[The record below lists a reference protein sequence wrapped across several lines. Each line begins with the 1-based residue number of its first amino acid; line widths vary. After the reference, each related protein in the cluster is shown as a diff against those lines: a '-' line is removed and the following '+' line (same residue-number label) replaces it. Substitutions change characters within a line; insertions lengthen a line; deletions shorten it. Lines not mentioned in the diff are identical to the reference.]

1 MEERLR
7 FGSLGNANITQGL
20 KMKNPKIGFVG
31 MTHLGLVSGASAAEK
46 GFEVVCFDQSPTLIQ
61 EIADGK
67 LPVSEP
73 ELDKLFSFNRERLE
87 ITAQPEDLSKCDLI
101 YVAPDIATDDFGV
114 SDLSA
119 IDQLLD
125 LTFSFARPDAVIVV
139 LSQVPPGYVRK
150 KQMKRRHLFYQVETL
165 IFGQAVQRAL
175 FPERYIVGC
184 SSPSDPLP
192 PSYLKFL
199 EAHNCKI
206 LPMRYESAELAKISI
221 NMFLVSSVT
230 ITNTLAELCEE
241 IGADWTEIVPALRLD
256 KRIGQ
261 HAYLNPG
268 LGISGGNLE
277 RDLATLKNYA
287 NRFDTDC
294 GIVDAWLHNSI
305 HRKNWLWKVLQ
316 KEKLDKGAGVRIS
329 ILGLTYKE
337 NTHSIKNSPAINFIK
352 NLRNFKVSAYDP
364 CAPMN
369 AISHDILRVSSA
381 RDALLGADVLVVATA
396 WPEFVSLS
404 VDEICGAMDGKVIVD
419 PYKVLDGVKL
429 KSLGFSY
436 YSLGN
441 ANQFTEP

>member
-7 FGSLGNANITQGL
+7 FGGLRNANITQRL

-31 MTHLGLVSGASAAEK
+31 MTHLGLVSSVSAAEK
-46 GFEVVCFDQSPTLIQ
+46 GFEVVCFDQSLTLIQ
-61 EIADGK
+61 EIAAGN
-67 LPVSEP
+67 LPISEP
-73 ELDKLFSFNRERLE
+73 ELDKLFSFNRGRLE

-119 IDQLLD
+119 IDELLD
-125 LTFSFARPDAVIVV
+125 LAFSFSGPDAVLVV

-150 KQMKRRHLFYQVETL
+150 KQMKRRYLFYQVETL

-230 ITNTLAELCEE
+230 TTNTLAELCEE

-261 HAYLNPG
+261 YAYLNPG

-277 RDLATLKNYA
+277 RDLVTFKKYA
-287 NRFDTDC
+287 LNHDASY
-294 GIVDAWLHNSI
+294 GVVDSWVANSN
-305 HRKNWLWKVLQ
+305 HRKDWIWSVFKKLQ
-316 KEKLDKGAGVRIS
+316 LTDEASLNIAV
-329 ILGLTYKE
+329 LGLAYKE
-337 NTHSIKNSPAINFIK
+337 DTHSIKNSPALVFLSHLK
-352 NLRNFKVSAYDP
+352 KSKVLAYDP
-364 CAPMN
+364 EAVIWPLPFN
-369 AISHDILRVSSA
+369 VSRVNSISSA
-381 RDALLGADVLVVATA
+381 INDADVLIISTP
-396 WPEFVSLS
+396 WRQFKEIK
-404 VDEICGAMDGKVIVD
+404 VDEIAAKMRGKIIID
-419 PYKVLDGVKL
+419 PYSICNENQLTAKGFELFT
-429 KSLGFSY
+429 LGK
-436 YSLGN
+436 
-441 ANQFTEP
+441 